1 MSKIYKS
8 IFVPEHKID
17 IANYITE
24 IIICNYLRMINKPRP
39 ASPFWRK
46 DIASASPEL
55 TALCKKYQLELI
67 GVKQL
72 LKKFDADIIA
82 KYYTESKRTGFK
94 GLKKVNQTAILIE
107 LQKLQTQRLVK
118 DQLDNQTKKD
128 LFENGITQEFHTIV
142 PFKQKTFVKGKGK
155 INL

>member
-1 MSKIYKS
+1 MASQEKSYQS

-24 IIICNYLRMINKPRP
+24 IIICNYLRMIKKPRP

-55 TALCKKYQLELI
+55 QALCKKYQLELI

-94 GLKKVNQTAILIE
+94 GLKKINQTKILEE
-107 LQKLQTQRLVK
+107 LSKLQTKKNTIPSGV
-118 DQLDNQTKKD
+118 QL
-128 LFENGITQEFHTIV
+128 EIV
-142 PFKQKTFVKGKGK
+142 MELSEQMKYDPKPILRKEKSK